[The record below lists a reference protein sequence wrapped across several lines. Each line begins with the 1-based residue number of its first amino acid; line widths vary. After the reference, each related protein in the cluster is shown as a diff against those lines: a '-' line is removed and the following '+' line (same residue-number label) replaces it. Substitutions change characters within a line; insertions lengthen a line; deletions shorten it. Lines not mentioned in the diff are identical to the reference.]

1 MYRLL
6 EDSGQPTKKQ
16 APGKSIR
23 PFHGSGPEKREDRPG
38 EPAIGTGKYPGHDLL
53 GGQ

>member
-6 EDSGQPTKKQ
+6 EDSGQPTKEQ

-23 PFHGSGPEKREDRPG
+23 HERPE
-38 EPAIGTGKYPGHDLL
+38 
-53 GGQ
+53 